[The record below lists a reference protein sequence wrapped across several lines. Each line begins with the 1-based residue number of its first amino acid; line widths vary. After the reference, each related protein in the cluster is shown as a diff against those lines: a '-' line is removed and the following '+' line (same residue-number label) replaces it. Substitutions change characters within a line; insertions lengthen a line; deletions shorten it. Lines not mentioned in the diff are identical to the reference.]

1 MVMWLALPS
10 LLLIFGCLPAH
21 KSEEPGE
28 KVVAQV
34 YNRTLKSKEV
44 NAFIPYES
52 STEDSLLIARSYIEK
67 WVKEQ
72 LILKEAE
79 KYASKDLALD
89 ELVRRY
95 RAALVLSHYEKEYVE
110 KKLDTIIND
119 DELQLYYE
127 NNKAQYQL
135 ETTIIRCRFLKIR
148 QEITPKDRDF
158 LQKNWKSQNKAD
170 RRYLDRICKE
180 FGETCIF
187 DESIWYKLDHIQSML
202 PNKAINND
210 VIQYNKE
217 FSFKDNEYNYY
228 LYIEEWVADK
238 ELAPLSFIKE
248 QARKFILHQRKLK
261 LLDEMRE
268 RLYEQEILTDNVK
281 IYVD

>member
-1 MVMWLALPS
+1 MSSLAFLC
-10 LLLIFGCLPAH
+10 GCLSSG
-21 KSEEPGE
+21 KSEDPGE
-28 KVVAQV
+28 KIVAQV

-52 STEDSLLIARSYIEK
+52 SSDDSLLIARSYIEK

-72 LILKEAE
+72 LILREAE

-119 DELQLYYE
+119 DELQAYYE
-127 NNKAQYQL
+127 SNKLQYQL
-135 ETTIIRCRFLKIR
+135 ETTIIRCRFLKIK
-148 QEITPKDRDF
+148 QDITPKDKDF
-158 LQKNWKSQNKAD
+158 LQKNWKSQSKAD

-187 DESIWYKLDHIQSML
+187 DENTWYKLEHIQSML
-202 PNKAINND
+202 PNKAINKD

-217 FSFKDNEYNYY
+217 FSFKDNEYNYF
-228 LYIEEWVADK
+228 LLIDEWVADK
-238 ELAPLSFIKE
+238 ELAPLSFIRE